1 MSHHLHGHVSSTGR
15 VSSARRASW
24 WAVAVTVLSIALPA
38 TAGAQ
43 TFGPNLST
51 LEPNNEVGC
60 EVDPFLGEPIKATS
74 CTWSS
79 NVPLGEDATNPN
91 GAQIPPGGDGTIG
104 QVSVKVG
111 PTTGPMQVEVLREE
125 LEFVEV
131 GTPHVHA
138 RVSCCD
144 AIEQSQVFTPTAN
157 SITNETVDL
166 PVEVEEHPN
175 PQTGLLTADILGLS
189 VLADKVPVPA
199 VDERALSVFDQAG
212 TDAWAPAITE
222 GQVLADEAT
231 GYLVLMDAVW
241 TPTPSSPPVAKPTPT
256 PIPTPI
262 AAPIPTPV
270 AVPTVSFPSAG
281 MLARIK
287 GANALVSLDC
297 GAGTACDGTVSLQS
311 APTGQIAAVAA
322 RHKGKHRRKSQVVT
336 YASSSFGLAA
346 GQSQAVDAKLSSAGK
361 QLARRHK
368 RLRVWI
374 NVRLTDA
381 KSGQVIS
388 HAVTLKF

>member
-1 MSHHLHGHVSSTGR
+1 
-15 VSSARRASW
+15 
-24 WAVAVTVLSIALPA
+24 VAALAIALPA

-60 EVDPFLGEPIKATS
+60 EVDPFLGESIKATS

-91 GAQIPPGGDGTIG
+91 GAQNPPNGDGTIS

-111 PTTGPMQVEVLREE
+111 LTTVPMQVEVLREE

-131 GTPHVHA
+131 GTPNVHA
-138 RVSCCD
+138 RVSCCK
-144 AIEQSQVFTPTAN
+144 AIEQSQVFTPAAN
-157 SITNETVDL
+157 SITNEPVDL

-189 VLADKVPVPA
+189 VLADEVPVPA
-199 VDERALSVFDQAG
+199 VDEHALSVFDQAG
-212 TDAWAPAITE
+212 TDAWAPAITA
-222 GQVLADEAT
+222 GQQVLADEAT

-241 TPTPSSPPVAKPTPT
+241 TPTPSAPPVSNPNPT
-256 PIPTPI
+256 PISTPI
-262 AAPIPTPV
+262 AAPSPTPMV
-270 AVPTVSFPSAG
+270 VPTVSFPSAG
-281 MLARIK
+281 TLARIK

-297 GAGTACDGTVSLQS
+297 GAGTACDGTVSMQS

-322 RHKGKHRRKSQVVT
+322 RRKGKKRRNSQVVT
-336 YASSSFGLAA
+336 YASGSFDLAA
-346 GQSQAVDAKLSSAGK
+346 GQSQAVGAKLSSAGK
-361 QLARRHK
+361 QLARKHK

-374 NVRLTDA
+374 NVRLTNA
-381 KSGQVIS
+381 KSGKVIS

>member
-1 MSHHLHGHVSSTGR
+1 M
-15 VSSARRASW
+15 
-24 WAVAVTVLSIALPA
+24 
-38 TAGAQ
+38 
-43 TFGPNLST
+43 
-51 LEPNNEVGC
+51 
-60 EVDPFLGEPIKATS
+60 D
-74 CTWSS
+74 
-79 NVPLGEDATNPN
+79 
-91 GAQIPPGGDGTIG
+91 IPPGGDGTIS

-131 GTPHVHA
+131 GTPSVHA

-144 AIEQSQVFTPTAN
+144 AIGQSQVFTPTAN
-157 SITNETVDL
+157 SITNEAVDL

-222 GQVLADEAT
+222 GQQVLADEAT

-256 PIPTPI
+256 PTPTPI
-262 AAPIPTPV
+262 AAPGPTPV

-297 GAGTACDGTVSLQS
+297 GADTACDGTVSLQS
-311 APTGQIAAVAA
+311 ARAGQIAAVAA
-322 RHKGKHRRKSQVVT
+322 RGKGKNRRKSQVVT
-336 YASSSFGLAA
+336 YASGSFGLAG
-346 GQSQAVDAKLSSAGK
+346 GQSQAVGAKLSSAGK
-361 QLARRHK
+361 QLARKHK

-374 NVRLTDA
+374 NVGLTDA
-381 KSGQVIS
+381 KSGNVIS